1 MRHYLALAAAT
12 GLIACSPDGTG
23 TRAPAAE
30 APAEQQAPAAPV
42 VERDAAAPAEET
54 SGLPGTDIRIFALDW
69 VDGRPQIGAPAG
81 GVIRPGYDNQPFF
94 TPDGTGLLYTAG
106 DDASGETDIWRLDL
120 ASGETAP
127 VTRTPDESEYSP
139 RVPPGEAELSYI
151 YQPPGGYA
159 GNAYLANADNS
170 DRRAAED
177 LAPVGYYLF
186 SGDMRHVVTF
196 ALGEPNTLQLID
208 RSVEPEIVQAVADNP
223 GASLARTLHGDGA
236 WVTLERA
243 DGGFAVH
250 RLDFASGR
258 LRAGFDLPG
267 MEPHFARITSPVS
280 GMFAFDGFFST
291 ADGTLFYGTVPADAA
306 ATTRSPAWVEIASL
320 SGLGLNGVTR
330 IAVSADADR
339 IAVVVADQ
347 D

>member
-12 GLIACSPDGTG
+12 GLIACSPTDPDTQTPAAGPPAE
-23 TRAPAAE
+23 RDLPAAPAVERDAE
-30 APAEQQAPAAPV
+30 APAE
-42 VERDAAAPAEET
+42 ET
-54 SGLPGTDIRIFALDW
+54 AGLPGTDIRIFALDW

-81 GVIRPGYDNQPFF
+81 GVVRPGYDNQPFF

-250 RLDFASGR
+250 RLDFATGALS
-258 LRAGFDLPG
+258 AGFDLPG
-267 MEPHFARITSPVS
+267 MQPHFARITSPAS
-280 GMFAFDGFFST
+280 GMFAFDGFFSA
-291 ADGTLFYGTVPADAA
+291 ADGTLFYGAVSAAAA
-306 ATTRSPAWVEIASL
+306 ATTRSPAWSEIASL
-320 SGLGLNGVTR
+320 SALGLDGVTR
-330 IAVSADADR
+330 IAVSANADLV
-339 IAVVVADQ
+339 AFVVADQ
-347 D
+347 G